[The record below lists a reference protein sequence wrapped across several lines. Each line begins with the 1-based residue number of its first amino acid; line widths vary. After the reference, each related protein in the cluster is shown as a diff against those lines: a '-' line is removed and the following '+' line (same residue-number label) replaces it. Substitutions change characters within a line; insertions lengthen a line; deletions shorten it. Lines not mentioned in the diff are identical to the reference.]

1 MSRSRRLPVPDEQRT
16 KIEVRHA
23 AEMAALAEHAAAADR
38 LALVEARRLE
48 VLAEQDQRVAEA
60 RAERVAA
67 GASLARLIGVARASD
82 LTGLKATELRKCTR
96 EATAGRQCSTT
107 PSDAERLVQ

>member
-1 MSRSRRLPVPDEQRT
+1 MSRSKRLPVPDEQRT

-38 LALVEARRLE
+38 LAMVETRRLE
-48 VLAEQDQRVAEA
+48 VLADQDQRVAEA

-67 GASLARLIGVARASD
+67 AASLARLIGVGRASD
-82 LTGLKATELRKCTR
+82 LTGLKAAELRRCTR
-96 EATAGRQCSTT
+96 ENKVGTLTSTASSDIRGST
-107 PSDAERLVQ
+107 Q